1 VSLNIVQ
8 ILEACPMF
16 ARVDA
21 RRFQRLATIGR
32 ICRFAKGRT
41 IFRQGDECPGMFV
54 VGSGLVRVFK
64 VGRNGKEHVL
74 HVIEPGRTFAEVAA
88 LERLPC
94 PANAEALEPTV
105 CALLPSEEFCEM
117 MHEDLVLCRE
127 LVYGMMRWVRHL
139 VNQIEDVVLRDAIGR
154 VARYLLDASPAA
166 NGMVKLPTLNRHL
179 ASHLDLTSETFSR
192 TIRRL
197 IDAGLIAK
205 TGRHHVQLLDR
216 ELLRKV
222 ADGTLEELPEI

>member
-1 VSLNIVQ
+1 
-8 ILEACPMF
+8 MF
-16 ARVDA
+16 SQVDA
-21 RRFQRLATIGR
+21 HRFQRLATIAVIRRYG
-32 ICRFAKGRT
+32 KGQM

-54 VGSGLVRVFK
+54 VGSGLVRVFQ

-88 LERLPC
+88 IEGRRC

-105 CALLPSEEFCEM
+105 CALLPREEFADLM
-117 MHEDLVLCRE
+117 DEDFVLCRE
-127 LVYGMMRWVRHL
+127 LLRGTMGWVRHL
-139 VNQIEDVVLRDAIGR
+139 VNQIEDVVLRDAVGR
-154 VARYLLDASPAA
+154 VARYLLDATPT
-166 NGMVKLPTLNRHL
+166 GDGLVKLPTLKRHL

-197 IDAGLIAK
+197 VDAGLIAK
-205 TGRHHVQLLDR
+205 RGPHHVQLLNC
-216 ELLRKV
+216 EVLQQV